1 MITNRDIWNACA
13 QGPEAVRQLLLK
25 AAPEERAA
33 TAARGGS
40 MIPNDDGMAECSDEE
55 WSLAQADAACD
66 FIEAVPLSAMDNPA
80 MVTEMWA
87 RFRKLA
93 SAWRN
98 RGDVMEEREA
108 CAKEL
113 EFLLR
118 EHCACKCE
126 ANAFETGI
134 GKIRARK

>member
-1 MITNRDIWNACA
+1 
-13 QGPEAVRQLLLK
+13 
-25 AAPEERAA
+25 
-33 TAARGGS
+33 
-40 MIPNDDGMAECSDEE
+40 MIPNDNGMAECSDEE

-98 RGDVMEEREA
+98 RGEVMEEREA
-108 CAKEL
+108 CAKVAASSRHSSSSPL
-113 EFLLR
+113 EI
-118 EHCACKCE
+118 AI
-126 ANAFETGI
+126 A
-134 GKIRARK
+134 IRARK